1 MNNNPESLP
10 LLPCPCCT
18 GEAKIYDDD
27 FMNIKDSWYWVV
39 CLKCF
44 LTSSKYAVKE
54 VAIKA
59 WNTRTQTPVPNE
71 HSQEGALET
80 CAYNLID
87 TIKKNFGWDGMN
99 DDYRDLI
106 NKRADDLLNALAAT
120 PKPLSVGWISVKD
133 KKPENDD
140 MVLLLGRNGHPFTG
154 WYNHGEI
161 KGFMYI
167 PGKSKHAVL
176 VPMVTHW
183 AILPAPLTTNSEE
196 E

>member
-1 MNNNPESLP
+1 MKKNQINNPTPESLP
-10 LLPCPCCT
+10 LDEKALKS
-18 GEAKIYDDD
+18 AMDAYDDNPYTGLCSITA
-27 FMNIKDSWYWVV
+27 MES
-39 CLKCF
+39 
-44 LTSSKYAVKE
+44 
-54 VAIKA
+54 AIRA
-59 WNTRTQTPVPNE
+59 YLISAQTPVPNE
-71 HSQEGALET
+71 HSQEGVLDEAALQA
-80 CAYNLID
+80 AYKAYRLA
-87 TIKKNFGWDGMN
+87 TGQKHE
-99 DDYRDLI
+99 DYLDAAI
-106 NKRADDLLNALAAT
+106 QAYFAAT

-183 AILPAPLTTNSEE
+183 AILPAPPALNSEGE
-196 E
+196 